1 MKPILSDYRLYLVT
15 DSRLHKGYSV
25 LEQVKLALQGGIRI
39 IQLREKE
46 LPETD
51 FIKLASEALK
61 LTRAYNAFLIINDSV
76 EIVQAIGADGLH
88 LGQEDMPLTE
98 ARKILGDDVVIG
110 VSVKTVEEAL
120 QAERDGADYVAVNGV
135 FPTATKEDL
144 GYLPGL
150 EGVAKIRQATRL
162 PVIGIGGI
170 NLQNCCSVIE
180 AGAHGIAVVTA
191 ITMSD
196 DIPGTCR
203 SFFERMAGSIARR
216 DCAWRKDVTG

>member
-25 LEQVKLALQGGIRI
+25 LEQVGLALQGKVRI

-61 LTRAYNAFLIINDSV
+61 LTRVHNAFLIINDSV
-76 EIVQAIGADGLH
+76 EVVRAVGADGLH
-88 LGQEDMPLTE
+88 LGQEDMPLAD

-110 VSVKTVEEAL
+110 VSVKTVEEAVK
-120 QAERDGADYVAVNGV
+120 AEHDGADYVAVNGV

-144 GYLPGL
+144 GFLPGL
-150 EGVAKIRQATRL
+150 EGVAKIRQVTRL

-170 NLQNCCSVIE
+170 NLQNCHGVIK
-180 AGAHGIAVVTA
+180 AGAHGVAVVTA
-191 ITMSD
+191 ITLSD
-196 DIPGTCR
+196 DIPRTCR
-203 SFFERMAGSIARR
+203 SFFEKMSG
-216 DCAWRKDVTG
+216 V

>member
-25 LEQVKLALQGGIRI
+25 LEQVELALRGGVRI

-46 LPETD
+46 LPEPD
-51 FIKLASEALK
+51 FIRLATEALK
-61 LTRAYNAFLIINDSV
+61 LTRSYDAFLIINDSV
-76 EIVQAIGADGLH
+76 KVAQEAGADGLH
-88 LGQEDMPLTE
+88 LGQEDMLLTE
-98 ARKILGDDVVIG
+98 ARKILGSDVIIG
-110 VSVKTVEEAL
+110 VSVKTVQEAL

-150 EGVAKIRQATRL
+150 ESVTKIRRATGL
-162 PVIGIGGI
+162 PVVGIGGI
-170 NLQNCCSVIE
+170 NLRNCSSVIE

-196 DIPGTCR
+196 DIPGACR
-203 SFFERMAGSIARR
+203 IFVEQMSKSQRA
-216 DCAWRKDVTG
+216 

>member
-1 MKPILSDYRLYLVT
+1 MGKPTLNDYRLYLVT

-46 LPETD
+46 LPETN
-51 FIKLASEALK
+51 FIKKASEALK
-61 LTRAYNAFLIINDSV
+61 LTRAHNAFLIINDSV
-76 EIVQAIGADGLH
+76 EVVRSVGADGLH
-88 LGQEDMPLTE
+88 LGQEDMSLRQ
-98 ARKILGDDVVIG
+98 ARKILGHDIIIG
-110 VSVKTVEEAL
+110 VSVKTAEEAIE
-120 QAERDGADYVAVNGV
+120 AEHNGADYVAVNGV

-150 EGVAKIRQATRL
+150 EGVAKIRQCTGL
-162 PVIGIGGI
+162 PVVGIGGI
-170 NLQNCCSVIE
+170 TLQNCRNVIE

-196 DIPGTCR
+196 DIPRTCR
-203 SFFERMAGSIARR
+203 SFLELIGACRP
-216 DCAWRKDVTG
+216 

>member
-1 MKPILSDYRLYLVT
+1 MQSGPT
-15 DSRLHKGYSV
+15 
-25 LEQVKLALQGGIRI
+25 GI
-39 IQLREKE
+39 
-46 LPETD
+46 
-51 FIKLASEALK
+51 
-61 LTRAYNAFLIINDSV
+61 
-76 EIVQAIGADGLH
+76 H
-88 LGQEDMPLTE
+88 LGQEDMPLAE

-120 QAERDGADYVAVNGV
+120 HAEQDGADYVAVNGV

-170 NLQNCCSVIE
+170 NLHNCRSVIE

-191 ITMSD
+191 ITLSD
-196 DIPGTCR
+196 DIPR
-203 SFFERMAGSIARR
+203 YLPDFF
-216 DCAWRKDVTG
+216 

>member
-1 MKPILSDYRLYLVT
+1 MKPNLSDYRLYLVT
-15 DSRLHKGYSV
+15 DSRLHRGYSV
-25 LEQVKLALQGGIRI
+25 LDQVDLALQGGVRI

-61 LTRAYNAFLIINDSV
+61 LTCAYKAFLIINDSV
-76 EIVQAIGADGLH
+76 KVVQAIRANGLH
-88 LGQEDMPLTE
+88 LGQEDMPLKE
-98 ARKILGDDVVIG
+98 AREILGDGVVIG
-110 VSVKTVEEAL
+110 ISVKSVEEAL

-150 EGVAKIRQATRL
+150 EGVTKIQQAMRL

-170 NLQNCCSVIE
+170 NLQNCRSVIE

-191 ITMSD
+191 LTMSE

-203 SFFERMAGSIARR
+203 ILFERMDAKSVNSR
-216 DCAWRKDVTG
+216 

>member
-1 MKPILSDYRLYLVT
+1 MGKPSLSDYRLYLVT
-15 DSRLHKGYSV
+15 DSHLYKGYSV
-25 LEQVKLALQGGIRI
+25 LEQIKLALQGGIRI

-61 LTRAYNAFLIINDSV
+61 LTRAHKAFLIINDSV
-76 EIVQAIGADGLH
+76 EIVQAIAADGLH
-88 LGQEDMPLTE
+88 LGQEDMPLKK
-98 ARKILGDDVVIG
+98 ARNVLGDDIVIG
-110 VSVKTVEEAL
+110 VSVKIAEEAIE
-120 QAERDGADYVAVNGV
+120 AEREGADYVAVNGV

-144 GYLPGL
+144 GFLPGL
-150 EGVAKIRQATRL
+150 EGVTKIRQATRL

-196 DIPGTCR
+196 DIPGACR
-203 SFFERMAGSIARR
+203 SFFKRMGVKAANSRL
-216 DCAWRKDVTG
+216 

>member
-1 MKPILSDYRLYLVT
+1 MEI
-15 DSRLHKGYSV
+15 
-25 LEQVKLALQGGIRI
+25 A
-39 IQLREKE
+39 
-46 LPETD
+46 
-51 FIKLASEALK
+51 
-61 LTRAYNAFLIINDSV
+61 RAT
-76 EIVQAIGADGLH
+76 GADGLH
-88 LGQEDMPLTE
+88 LGQEDIPLAE
-98 ARKILGDDVVIG
+98 ARKILGNDVVIG

-120 QAERDGADYVAVNGV
+120 QAERDGADYIAVNGI

-170 NLQNCCSVIE
+170 NLQNCHSVIE

-196 DIPGTCR
+196 DIPRTCR
-203 SFFERMAGSIARR
+203 TFFEQMEKTRES
-216 DCAWRKDVTG
+216 

>member
-15 DSRLHKGYSV
+15 DSYLHKGYTV
-25 LEQVKLALQGGIRI
+25 LEQVDLALQGGIRI

-46 LPETD
+46 LPEPD

-61 LTRAYNAFLIINDSV
+61 LTRARNAFLIINDSLEV
-76 EIVQAIGADGLH
+76 VQAIGADGLH
-88 LGQEDMPLTE
+88 LGQEDMPLAK
-98 ARKILGDDVVIG
+98 ARKIAGNDVVIG
-110 VSVKTVEEAL
+110 VSVKTGEEAL

-150 EGVAKIRQATRL
+150 EGVTKIRQSTRL

-191 ITMSD
+191 ITLSD

-203 SFFERMAGSIARR
+203 SFFERISTKASR
-216 DCAWRKDVTG
+216 